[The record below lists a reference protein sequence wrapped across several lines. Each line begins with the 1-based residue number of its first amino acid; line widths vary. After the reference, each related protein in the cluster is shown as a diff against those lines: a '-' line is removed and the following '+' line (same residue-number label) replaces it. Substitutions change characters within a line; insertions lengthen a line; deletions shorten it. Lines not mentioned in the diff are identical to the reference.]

1 MENNKEQQQASET
14 ANNAQVKKQTQDF
27 PNMPA
32 SSEKQ
37 TPPDIQK
44 GDIEQSSELNDSGK
58 TDNIDKD
65 GN

>member
-1 MENNKEQQQASET
+1 MNNNQDQQQTPET
-14 ANNAQVKKQTQDF
+14 ANNAQIKKQTQDY

-32 SSEKQ
+32 STEKQ

-44 GDIEQSSELNDSGK
+44 EDVEKSSDLHDSGK
-58 TDNIDKD
+58 TDNTDIN

>member
-1 MENNKEQQQASET
+1 MDNNKDQQQTPEA
-14 ANNAQVKKQTQDF
+14 ANNAEIKKQTQDY

-32 SSEKQ
+32 AAKKQ

-44 GDIEQSSELNDSGK
+44 EDIEKASDLNHSGK
-58 TDNIDKD
+58 TDNTEEN